1 MSTAPDLPLFR
12 NKRKKIGI
20 KFESQEGYTK
30 QMIHSIQ
37 PRQVQ
42 KDWALLNQPAPQE
55 VDAKALSYMFK
66 LEHPERDDGSD
77 RVTTSL
83 ELGCHT
89 NDNVSDSLR
98 GPLEFRNALTHQEA
112 YSNDDPT
119 GLGYLLK

>member
-1 MSTAPDLPLFR
+1 M
-12 NKRKKIGI
+12 
-20 KFESQEGYTK
+20 FE
-30 QMIHSIQ
+30 
-37 PRQVQ
+37 
-42 KDWALLNQPAPQE
+42 
-55 VDAKALSYMFK
+55 

-89 NDNVSDSLR
+89 NDNVSDSLH
-98 GPLEFRNALTHQEA
+98 GSLEFWNALTHQEA